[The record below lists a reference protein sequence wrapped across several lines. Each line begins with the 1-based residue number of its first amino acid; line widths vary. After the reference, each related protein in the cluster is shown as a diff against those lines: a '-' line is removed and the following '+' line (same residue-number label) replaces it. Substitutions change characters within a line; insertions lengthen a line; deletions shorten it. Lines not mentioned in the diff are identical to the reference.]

1 MNINVEQFL
10 SPVIMND
17 IRKSLNFIP
26 KGRSLRLVRIP
37 VTDFGRAMDKVL
49 KHNKYIPFRPVILND
64 IPIDMTENVL
74 PECVIVADDDTNISR
89 TAIKETEL
97 FIGGI

>member
-37 VTDFGRAMDKVL
+37 VIDFSKTMDKVMER
-49 KHNKYIPFRPVILND
+49 NKYMPFRPVILND
-64 IPIDMTENVL
+64 IPIDMTENAL